1 MLLRKDDVDNVT
13 PFKMCV
19 EWPYGIPCMEICR
32 SLQEAFTTP
41 MAPRDCI
48 FLSFWTY
55 RSDVEAML
63 PNGKYYILVIL
74 KYV

>member
-19 EWPYGIPCMEICR
+19 ECHAWRSARR
-32 SLQEAFTTP
+32 SLLEAFTIP